1 MNHEEIIKKIKHDIR
16 NTRGLN
22 EEQLKY
28 MLQLSDREKNELIIL
43 MNESLQALHD
53 YLLECTK

>member
-16 NTRGLN
+16 NTRDLN

-43 MNESLQALHD
+43 MNESIQALHD

>member
-1 MNHEEIIKKIKHDIR
+1 MNHEEIIKKIKHNIR

-28 MLQLSDREKNELIIL
+28 LLQLSDREKNELIIL

-53 YLLECTK
+53 YLLECIK